1 MVTVERDSV
10 QNYVVSIISR
20 VVVVHQHRRE
30 THPTTVLSLSDSQV
44 YRQLVVRFFQTVNG
58 PSPMECFP
66 SEGRS

>member
-10 QNYVVSIISR
+10 QNDGASIISR

-44 YRQLVVRFFQTVNG
+44 YRLVVRFFQTVNG
-58 PSPMECFP
+58 PSLMECFP